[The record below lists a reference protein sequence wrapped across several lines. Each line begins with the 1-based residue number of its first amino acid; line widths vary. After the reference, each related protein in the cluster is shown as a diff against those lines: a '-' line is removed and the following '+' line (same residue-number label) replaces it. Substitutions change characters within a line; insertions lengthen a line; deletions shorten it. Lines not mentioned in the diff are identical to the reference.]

1 MGDRGIGGKT
11 GECLHPIALHENA
24 AGGAS
29 IVTVTAEPLPSRL
42 TAIARGTGEVDCVY
56 HIAFEELVAAT
67 DAAGTAE
74 QKKVLDELVTQNGSK
89 DFLRLS
95 AVLAV

>member
-1 MGDRGIGGKT
+1 LGDRGIGGKT

-67 DAAGTAE
+67 DAAGTVE